1 MSQTCENCGIHIR
14 GFFTYTVPVVRQD
27 EATGYTYRF
36 CSEACA
42 NQWVD
47 KRRKHPPTPSK
58 QAASSPSEER
68 RQIEQRWLA
77 DGGADRSAQQ

>member
-47 KRRKHPPTPSK
+47 KRKHPPTPSK

-77 DGGADRSAQQ
+77 DGGAEACAHE